1 MKPET
6 KPPYLPDNVSNKEP
20 AGRPIPSDPDALLYP
35 AEAGYLLGNST
46 GTLANW
52 RVQGKGPVFITCGR
66 KQIRYRRADV
76 LQWVADNSFSST
88 SEAGVGQ

>member
-1 MKPET
+1 MNSSIKS
-6 KPPYLPDNVSNKEP
+6 PYLPDNVANNEP
-20 AGRPIPSDPDALLYP
+20 AGRPIPTDPDALLFP

-52 RVQGKGPVFITCGR
+52 RVQGKGPSFITCGR
-66 KQIRYRRADV
+66 KQIRYRRTDV
-76 LQWVADNSFSST
+76 LRWIADNSFSST